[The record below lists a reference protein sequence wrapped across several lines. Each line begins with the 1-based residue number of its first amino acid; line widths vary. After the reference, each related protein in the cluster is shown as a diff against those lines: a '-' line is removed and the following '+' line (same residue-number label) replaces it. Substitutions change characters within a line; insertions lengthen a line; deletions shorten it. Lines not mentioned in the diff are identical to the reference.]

1 MSDLDEREAF
11 LRAIFDSP
19 DDDTPRLVYADW
31 LEEHDFPDHAGLIR
45 IQCELSKRKPGDNP
59 SPEQYRLQAQY
70 IRSVNLHDRPPITS
84 AFPNRGFRFADQIV
98 LAAEDLEDAGT
109 LRERAA
115 LRHPEWFG
123 ATSFALAPSF
133 ISKSDQI
140 DTLLEL
146 ACFERVSAFDFTG
159 GTTAIGNP
167 FATSIADLEFR
178 YEPRISRSALDYLI
192 QHRGVRRIAKLSLYN
207 NNLDNDALRALMRS
221 PHLQRLKE
229 LDISRGNTFRGR
241 VWAEF
246 QAHFGEEVVS

>member
-1 MSDLDEREAF
+1 MLDEREAF

-45 IQCELSKRKPGDNP
+45 IQCELARRKPGDKP
-59 SPEQYRLQAQY
+59 TPEQYRLQAQY

-84 AFPNRGFRFADQIV
+84 AFPNRGFRFADQVV
-98 LAAEDLEDAGT
+98 LSADDLENADA

-115 LRHPEWFG
+115 LRNPEWFG
-123 ATSFALAPSF
+123 ATAFTLVPSM
-133 ISKSDQI
+133 ISKSEQV
-140 DTLLEL
+140 DTLFGL
-146 ACFERVSAFDFTG
+146 ACFERITFLDFSG
-159 GTTAIGNP
+159 RMTAIGNP
-167 FATSIADLEFR
+167 LTTAIADLEFR
-178 YEPRISRSALDYLI
+178 YEPGISLPALEYLVN
-192 QHRGVRRIAKLSLYN
+192 HRGVRRIARLSLYN
-207 NNLDNDALRALMRS
+207 NNLDNDSLRALMRS
-221 PHLQRLKE
+221 PHLHRLKE